1 MDNNIS
7 CEIAKDLIPLYSEGL
22 CSEESRLT
30 VKKHL
35 AECVSC
41 RRLLETPVEQE
52 QITEVP
58 EEKNLFRK
66 LNKTMKHRKVWIII
80 LSIVLALIVGA
91 VGFLTVGQIVRGEG
105 MVSFETIAQSAE
117 ARKVVGYIVDKDFR
131 SYVNSIYDNG
141 LSQRTDSDIYEKIL
155 QKNADELS
163 KAYEAAFGDAEVKA
177 VNISSSYTV
186 PSVPGSYVVWTKC
199 SIEYQNGYLLELGLS
214 KSYDNRFSAAAGPA
228 IGKDKTTA
236 ETFCKC
242 FNLINNM
249 NGRNDMTTK
258 SILERLY
265 TRSEPI
271 DSDQLQITADLI
283 SNRFAPAYSDEMKQS
298 ATEFFGK
305 GYTTE
310 CVLGE
315 DRYDEELNRYFDMY
329 LTAEDGQGTAL
340 LTARI
345 YRGYDGFIKP
355 DSVSVYRNGCS
366 EELARSLE
374 NFFG

>member
-1 MDNNIS
+1 
-7 CEIAKDLIPLYSEGL
+7 
-22 CSEESRLT
+22 
-30 VKKHL
+30 
-35 AECVSC
+35 
-41 RRLLETPVEQE
+41 
-52 QITEVP
+52 
-58 EEKNLFRK
+58 
-66 LNKTMKHRKVWIII
+66 
-80 LSIVLALIVGA
+80 
-91 VGFLTVGQIVRGEG
+91 
-105 MVSFETIAQSAE
+105 
-117 ARKVVGYIVDKDFR
+117 
-131 SYVNSIYDNG
+131 
-141 LSQRTDSDIYEKIL
+141 
-155 QKNADELS
+155 
-163 KAYEAAFGDAEVKA
+163 
-177 VNISSSYTV
+177 
-186 PSVPGSYVVWTKC
+186 
-199 SIEYQNGYLLELGLS
+199 
-214 KSYDNRFSAAAGPA
+214 
-228 IGKDKTTA
+228 
-236 ETFCKC
+236 
-242 FNLINNM
+242 
-249 NGRNDMTTK
+249 MTTK

-283 SNRFAPAYSDEMKQS
+283 SNRFAPAYSEEMKQS